1 MLRSALALAVLFP
14 LATAAPAMA
23 QNPQLEQRITILE
36 QQIDGLLRG
45 TGGTP
50 GGVTPDVA
58 VRLDQ
63 LESQVRTLTGQVE
76 ALRFELN
83 QLKSGAPV
91 QAQPQT
97 RGDVFQPGNNPAA
110 VANYPG
116 SLNSQ
121 AQNLG
126 AAPGFQQPGIGFQQN
141 GQVQQAP
148 QDNSLA
154 PLDLSGLGG
163 ISGLGS
169 NQPLPGTANPSFT
182 PANNPQ
188 EAFEFSKIYIQ
199 TGEYDLAEA
208 GFRQF
213 IETYPDNALVPEAR
227 YWIGESQLQ
236 RQQYRQAAE
245 SFLTI
250 YEMDAQGALVPDS
263 LFKLGLALREL
274 NAPQD
279 ACGAFAEALN
289 HPRASG
295 ETRQKA
301 REASQTLKCS

>member
-1 MLRSALALAVLFP
+1 MQKSLVALAALAVV
-14 LATAAPAMA
+14 AISGPAMA

-36 QQIDGLLRG
+36 QQIDGLLRSSG
-45 TGGTP
+45 AVP
-50 GGVTPDVA
+50 GGVAPDA
-58 VRLDQ
+58 ALRLDQ
-63 LESQVRTLTGQVE
+63 LENQVRTLTGQVE

-83 QLKSGAPV
+83 QLRSGNAAQP
-91 QAQPQT
+91 QPQT
-97 RGDVFQPGNNPAA
+97 RGDAFQPGTSPVSPNDQA
-110 VANYPG
+110 
-116 SLNSQ
+116 SLNAQ
-121 AQNLG
+121 AQALG
-126 AAPGFQQPGIGFQQN
+126 SSPGFAQPGAVLQPQPGQQM
-141 GQVQQAP
+141 P

-169 NQPLPGTANPSFT
+169 NPTLPGPANPALS
-182 PANNPQ
+182 PAANPQ
-188 EAFEFSKIYIQ
+188 EAFDFSKIYIQ
-199 TGEYDLAEA
+199 SGEYDLAEA

-213 IETYPDNALVPEAR
+213 IQTYPDNPLVPEAR
-227 YWIGESQLQ
+227 FWIGESQLQ

-279 ACGAFAEALN
+279 ACGAFAEAAN